1 MGNVTYT
8 LVYGGTTTT
17 YTSSGELY
25 AVGENAQL
33 IMQVTDYMSGV
44 TVDDSSENAGN
55 FLTTLIEGSQDYVD
69 LSKSSTT
76 HFYLQSG
83 GAIRKETVTLL
94 EGKDLSIDTTIGT
107 TDTVKVDKGDE
118 FVIPALPELSGMPI
132 LPTTN
137 WCWISTTSRTAPCP
151 QRTATSSPWPPL

>member
-1 MGNVTYT
+1 MQVYEPHILRVLLGQQVQLKQAVATAKNGIAATYTADLIFDAPIDSNQVKNMGNVTYT

-76 HFYLQSG
+76 HFTCSQAVRS
-83 GAIRKETVTLL
+83 ARK
-94 EGKDLSIDTTIGT
+94 LSPCWKARTSPL
-107 TDTVKVDKGDE
+107 
-118 FVIPALPELSGMPI
+118 IPPSAQPI
-132 LPTTN
+132 L
-137 WCWISTTSRTAPCP
+137 
-151 QRTATSSPWPPL
+151 

>member
-83 GAIRKETVTLL
+83 GADPQ
-94 EGKDLSIDTTIGT
+94 GNCH
-107 TDTVKVDKGDE
+107 
-118 FVIPALPELSGMPI
+118 PAGRQGSLH
-132 LPTTN
+132 
-137 WCWISTTSRTAPCP
+137 
-151 QRTATSSPWPPL
+151 